1 MDNRSSASRSGRSL
15 GSQLQLAA
23 TCAFGLESVV
33 ARELTDL
40 GAPEVRA
47 ENGAVTFAGG
57 LDMLVKANM
66 WLRCADRVW
75 VRLARFKALTF
86 EDLFQGVKGLPWPE
100 LLGRDAAFPV
110 EGSSHESQL
119 SSVPACQAVTKKA
132 IVESLKRAY
141 KTDWF
146 DERGPQFKVR
156 VSLVRD
162 EVTISLDSSGSGLA
176 RTLGTRLDKVDALL
190 ARTAAKRAEAVA
202 ARTLSAFASR
212 ADSASAPPR
221 RRGAFWKVR
230 PAAAAE
236 PLALAPS
243 PAALPLVAAPRSQA
257 VGGSVV
263 VLWNG
268 RQLAPDEV
276 AMLEALAAPLVAYL
290 SSPPSPPA
298 ERAGA
303 APSRRPKPSKESRR

>member
-1 MDNRSSASRSGRSL
+1 MTPPAPSALVSL
-15 GSQLQLAA
+15 
-23 TCAFGLESVV
+23 
-33 ARELTDL
+33 
-40 GAPEVRA
+40 
-47 ENGAVTFAGG
+47 
-57 LDMLVKANM
+57 
-66 WLRCADRVW
+66 
-75 VRLARFKALTF
+75 
-86 EDLFQGVKGLPWPE
+86 PE
-100 LLGRDAAFPV
+100 LVA
-110 EGSSHESQL
+110 
-119 SSVPACQAVTKKA
+119 SVPALLADGY
-132 IVESLKRAY
+132 E
-141 KTDWF
+141 
-146 DERGPQFKVR
+146 GVR
-156 VSLVRD
+156 NGRVRD
-162 EVTISLDSSGSGLA
+162 LPDVRTIRWYQSIGLVDRPATFRGRSALYGRRHLLQIAAIKKLQAAGLSLEEIQAGLPGRTDAELA
-176 RTLGTRLDKVDALL
+176 RTLGTRLDEVDALL
-190 ARTAAKRAEAVA
+190 AGTAAKRAEAVA

-230 PAAAAE
+230 QAAAAE